1 MESIQ
6 EVGDKSR
13 SDENRSLPAS
23 PHLSG
28 SGMQES
34 RSQVAACMNNLPLA
48 AIPLESSAEDS
59 PRDISESYNISQV
72 STDGLPSS
80 SGTNFTAVSPQTL
93 WDEDSHSASYSQ
105 SAGSTLIRSIDDP
118 VFYSAA
124 ASVASSSLLRNS
136 NTLSGQSVRSTVEAS
151 SPVAQLSNHTSI
163 IDTATGQY
171 LLKIFI
177 DKVAPWVGLS
187 SLSTFYSLRETL
199 LIFISLTC
207 AALRP
212 HMQLTYLS
220 YHLNTVHFVKPS

>member
-6 EVGDKSR
+6 EGGDKSL

-23 PHLSG
+23 PHLSR

-34 RSQVAACMNNLPLA
+34 RSQIAACISNLPLA
-48 AIPLESSAEDS
+48 ATPPESSAEDG
-59 PRDISESYNISQV
+59 PREISESYNISQI

-80 SGTNFTAVSPQTL
+80 SGTDFTAVSPQTL

-124 ASVASSSLLRNS
+124 ASVASSSLRNS
-136 NTLSGQSVRSTVEAS
+136 NTLGGQSVQATVEAS

-163 IDTATGQY
+163 IDTTTGQY
-171 LLKIFI
+171 LLKLFI
-177 DKVAPWVGLS
+177 DKVAPWVGYHLYP
-187 SLSTFYSLRETL
+187 LSTVCEKH
-199 LIFISLTC
+199 C
-207 AALRP
+207 
-212 HMQLTYLS
+212 
-220 YHLNTVHFVKPS
+220 